1 MWLELKDDLQL
12 PAAYC
17 PAEQLITVTILFVPT
32 NLKVG
37 KETLDG
43 FFEGHPMFS
52 KFVRLEVILEI
63 RWSKPMPVNHGS
75 FYRAAKLSAV

>member
-43 FFEGHPMFS
+43 FFEGHSMFS

-63 RWSKPMPVNHGS
+63 RRSEPVPIDHVS
-75 FYRAAKLSAV
+75 FYRGTHLFTI